1 MTELVIMRGLPAS
14 GKTTWATRWVRKA
27 TRDDPRARL
36 SRDDCRMSMFG
47 DEEAVKYLSRQQL
60 AGEMERTISRALEG
74 QCEALLRAGV
84 SVVIDATNL
93 RAAHARTYATIAVNT
108 GSTYRV
114 VDMGTS
120 VEECVFMDR
129 IRSGMPGQLSV
140 GEDAIRAMDAR
151 FRDRPE
157 ITPKT
162 PKSVDVEPY
171 VVDGQTVSAFIVD
184 IDGTLAHMEDRD
196 PYDYRRVHLDSI
208 DPHVRE
214 LVNYLSENYVII
226 LMSGRDETCHDATA
240 NWLHANDVTYDE
252 LHMRASGDNRADAL
266 VKYELFNEF
275 VRDHYK
281 VCGVIDD
288 RRQVVEMWRK
298 LGLKTYQVDFGE
310 F

>member
-1 MTELVIMRGLPAS
+1 MRGLPAS
-14 GKTTWATRWVRKA
+14 GKTTWANRWVRKA
-27 TRDDPRARL
+27 SADDPRVRL
-36 SRDDCRMSMFG
+36 SRDDARLSMFG
-47 DEEAVKYLSRQQL
+47 YDEATKYLKGHQL
-60 AGEMERTISRALEG
+60 AGSMERTISRALEG

-93 RAAHARTYATIAVNT
+93 RAAHARTYATIAANT
-108 GSTYRV
+108 GAEYRV
-114 VDMGTS
+114 VDMDTS
-120 VEECVFMDR
+120 VEECVLMDS
-129 IRSGMPGQLSV
+129 IRAGMPGQHSV
-140 GEDAIRAMDAR
+140 GESVIRAMDSR

-157 ITPKT
+157 ITPKS

-171 VVDGQTVSAFIVD
+171 VENGQTVSAFIVD
-184 IDGTLAHMEDRD
+184 IDGTLAHMKDRD
-196 PYDYRRVHLDSI
+196 PYDYTRVHLDAI

-226 LMSGRDETCHDATA
+226 LMSGRDDSCMDATA
-240 NWLHANDVTYDE
+240 EWLNRNDVTFDE
-252 LHMRASGDNRADAL
+252 LHMRAEGDSRADAI
-266 VKYELFNEF
+266 VKYEMFNKY
-275 VRDHYK
+275 VRNDYR